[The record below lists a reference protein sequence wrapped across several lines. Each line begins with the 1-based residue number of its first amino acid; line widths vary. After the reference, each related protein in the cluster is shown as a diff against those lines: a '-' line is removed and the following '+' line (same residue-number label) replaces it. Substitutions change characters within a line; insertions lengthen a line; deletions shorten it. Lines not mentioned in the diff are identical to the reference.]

1 MRFIYG
7 LVSFFLSILLMAF
20 LYRAGLKDL
29 PNWAVYL
36 SLMIAFAG
44 GCAGGD

>member
-1 MRFIYG
+1 MRIIHG
-7 LVSFFLSILLMAF
+7 LVSFFFGVLLIVF
-20 LYRAGLKDL
+20 LFHAGMDV
-29 PNWAVYL
+29 PDWAVGL